1 MSKIKYVLSSGEEL
15 SSKNFNRL
23 FERICRINQLRV
35 VDGTGTERCVQ
46 ARYIKEYPVGN
57 NDWGDFQTHRRLLGL
72 ITVCKFSICLLSKYY
87 NMLIKKKKMYR
98 FYEN

>member
-1 MSKIKYVLSSGEEL
+1 MILIYVFKLFILIGYCSFNERNILSLGEEL

-23 FERICRINQLRV
+23 FERICRINQLRI
-35 VDGTGTERCVQ
+35 VDGTGVERCVQ

-72 ITVCKFSICLLSKYY
+72 ITVCKYFSLLKY
-87 NMLIKKKKMYR
+87 
-98 FYEN
+98 

>member
-1 MSKIKYVLSSGEEL
+1 MLLIYVFNLCLLFTHFYYYLMNERNVLSSGEEL

-72 ITVCKFSICLLSKYY
+72 ITVCKFLFIT
-87 NMLIKKKKMYR
+87 
-98 FYEN
+98 

>member
-1 MSKIKYVLSSGEEL
+1 MLLIYVFDWCLLFTHCCYCFVNEINVLSSGEEL

-35 VDGTGTERCVQ
+35 IDGTGTERCVQ

-72 ITVCKFSICLLSKYY
+72 ITVCKFLFI
-87 NMLIKKKKMYR
+87 I
-98 FYEN
+98 